1 MDCFGMTT
9 KIELKSM
16 RFYAYHGVDP
26 QETRVGN
33 WFIVDLMVTV
43 DLVQAI
49 ENDNL
54 DSTVNYA
61 EIYEVVKSEMNIP
74 SKLIEHAAGRILKS
88 LRRRFPQIEHIQLKL
103 AKQNPPFGGDVQ
115 SAAILLE
122 D

>member
-1 MDCFGMTT
+1 MTT

-61 EIYEVVKSEMNIP
+61 EIYEVVKSEMNVP
-74 SKLIEHAAGRILKS
+74 SKLILHLEAMCKVQQCYWKIKRIYFK
-88 LRRRFPQIEHIQLKL
+88 IK
-103 AKQNPPFGGDVQ
+103 G
-115 SAAILLE
+115 
-122 D
+122 

>member
-1 MDCFGMTT
+1 MTT

-26 QETRVGN
+26 QEIRVGN

-54 DSTVNYA
+54 DST
-61 EIYEVVKSEMNIP
+61 INI
-74 SKLIEHAAGRILKS
+74 SR
-88 LRRRFPQIEHIQLKL
+88 
-103 AKQNPPFGGDVQ
+103 AK
-115 SAAILLE
+115 
-122 D
+122 

>member
-1 MDCFGMTT
+1 MTT

-49 ENDNL
+49 END
-54 DSTVNYA
+54 
-61 EIYEVVKSEMNIP
+61 
-74 SKLIEHAAGRILKS
+74 SKK
-88 LRRRFPQIEHIQLKL
+88 
-103 AKQNPPFGGDVQ
+103 
-115 SAAILLE
+115 
-122 D
+122 

>member
-1 MDCFGMTT
+1 MTT

-49 ENDNL
+49 EMI
-54 DSTVNYA
+54 TWIVQ
-61 EIYEVVKSEMNIP
+61 
-74 SKLIEHAAGRILKS
+74 LIMQRYM
-88 LRRRFPQIEHIQLKL
+88 R
-103 AKQNPPFGGDVQ
+103 
-115 SAAILLE
+115 LLSRK
-122 D
+122 